1 MCKTREK
8 NELKSIVIPASYEP
22 YLHDALKEIEYQ
34 MWLKR
39 NQGLLNSEHP
49 EILENV
55 VGDIGEKSFIVANWL
70 CTLDL
75 KRIQLHKGIITK
87 LTAEEL
93 QKLKS
98 KICDLI

>member
-1 MCKTREK
+1 MIVAVNEIAKHPKLISDIHEIIYVQDKRK

-39 NQGLLNSEHP
+39 NQGLLNCEHP

-55 VGDIGEKSFIVANWL
+55 VGDIGEKI
-70 CTLDL
+70 
-75 KRIQLHKGIITK
+75 
-87 LTAEEL
+87 
-93 QKLKS
+93 
-98 KICDLI
+98 

>member
-1 MCKTREK
+1 
-8 NELKSIVIPASYEP
+8 
-22 YLHDALKEIEYQ
+22 

-55 VGDIGEKSFIVANWL
+55 VGNIGEKSFIVANWL

-75 KRIQLHKGIITK
+75 KRIQLR
-87 LTAEEL
+87 
-93 QKLKS
+93 
-98 KICDLI
+98 